1 MAINEMEIKEAIAT
15 LHGGKLF
22 EIRMIDGRWNASGY
36 FTDADTLLKELRRF
50 SHKQNANIYTTLNY
64 IKPEC
69 YDRKQR
75 NKLIENATPTTSDND
90 IEGMAWLM
98 IDLDPKRSAGTGSTN
113 EQIKKA
119 TEVARE
125 IYKYLK
131 MRSWQDPV
139 VAMSGNGVHLLYKV
153 ELANQK
159 ATVELLKNTLLTL
172 NMLFADNEIDVDLKT
187 FNPARI
193 CKLYGTE
200 ARKGSNTENRPY
212 RMSKIMSI
220 PSEIKANDV
229 RLLKELVELLPKE
242 EKPQKYNNYSPREFD
257 IEKWINEHGIR
268 ISSIEDWNGGKK
280 YILEECLFDSSHRGK
295 DASIIQTADGKLCY
309 NCFHNSCAGKQWKD
323 VRLMFEP
330 NAYARKDRVPHP
342 NYLNKNYIA
351 ERETQDVEGKPRF
364 YTMEDIMQLKT
375 PPEEFLKTG
384 IKQLDRKLRGLKKGF
399 VTVMS
404 GLRGCG
410 KSSII
415 SQISLHVVE
424 QGYKVALYSGELT
437 ATNAAKWINLQAA
450 GRNNVVPTQYETEW
464 TVPIEIRKKIAKWLG
479 DKIFIYNNEYGNDY
493 TRVEEI
499 LMECVKKHKID
510 LIILDNLMSLNIDGL
525 AGYDKY
531 AKQSQFVEHLENFAK
546 KFNIHI
552 IFVAHP
558 RKSNGFLRLDDVS
571 GSNDI
576 VNRVDNAIIM
586 HRVNEDFKRLSKDM
600 FKWSDDKPIYKATN
614 VIEICKD
621 RESGVI
627 DEFIPLYFERESKWL
642 RNEPY
647 ENVVYGWEQADILA
661 DIESGLPL

>member
-1 MAINEMEIKEAIAT
+1 M
-15 LHGGKLF
+15 
-22 EIRMIDGRWNASGY
+22 
-36 FTDADTLLKELRRF
+36 
-50 SHKQNANIYTTLNY
+50 
-64 IKPEC
+64 
-69 YDRKQR
+69 
-75 NKLIENATPTTSDND
+75 
-90 IEGMAWLM
+90 
-98 IDLDPKRSAGTGSTN
+98 
-113 EQIKKA
+113 
-119 TEVARE
+119 
-125 IYKYLK
+125 
-131 MRSWQDPV
+131 
-139 VAMSGNGVHLLYKV
+139 
-153 ELANQK
+153 
-159 ATVELLKNTLLTL
+159 
-172 NMLFADNEIDVDLKT
+172 
-187 FNPARI
+187 
-193 CKLYGTE
+193 
-200 ARKGSNTENRPY
+200 
-212 RMSKIMSI
+212 
-220 PSEIKANDV
+220 
-229 RLLKELVELLPKE
+229 
-242 EKPQKYNNYSPREFD
+242 
-257 IEKWINEHGIR
+257 
-268 ISSIEDWNGGKK
+268 
-280 YILEECLFDSSHRGK
+280 
-295 DASIIQTADGKLCY
+295 
-309 NCFHNSCAGKQWKD
+309 
-323 VRLMFEP
+323 
-330 NAYARKDRVPHP
+330 
-342 NYLNKNYIA
+342 
-351 ERETQDVEGKPRF
+351 
-364 YTMEDIMQLKT
+364 
-375 PPEEFLKTG
+375 KTG

-410 KSSII
+410 KSSVI

-424 QGYKVALYSGELT
+424 QGYRVALYSGELT

-493 TRVEEI
+493 TRVEEL

-525 AGYDKY
+525 AGNDKY

-558 RKSNGFLRLDDVS
+558 RKSNALLRLDDVS

-627 DEFIPLYFERESKWL
+627 DEFIPLYFEMESKRL

-647 ENVVYGWEQADILA
+647 ENYIYGWEQAEILA
-661 DIESGLPL
+661 DVERDLPL

>member
-1 MAINEMEIKEAIAT
+1 MTINEMEIREAIAT

-36 FTDADTLLKELRRF
+36 FADADTLLKELKRF
-50 SHKQNANIYTTLNY
+50 KHKQNANIYTTLNY

-75 NKLIENATPTTSDND
+75 NKLIESATPTTSDND
-90 IEGMAWLM
+90 IEGIDWLM
-98 IDLDPKRSAGTGSTN
+98 IDLDPKRSAGTGSTD

-153 ELANQK
+153 ALANNK
-159 ATVELLKNTLLTL
+159 ATVDLAKNTLLTL
-172 NMLFADNEIDVDLKT
+172 NMLFANDEIDVDLKT

-200 ARKGSNTENRPY
+200 ARKGSNTKNRPY
-212 RMSKIMSI
+212 RMSKILSV
-220 PSEIKANDV
+220 PHEIRTNDV
-229 RLLKELVELLPKE
+229 QLLKDLVKLLPQE
-242 EKPQKYNNYSPREFD
+242 QEPQRYNNYKPREFD

-268 ISSIEDWNGGKK
+268 ISAVEDWNGGKK
-280 YILEECLFDSSHRGK
+280 YILEECLFDSSHKGK

-342 NYLNKNYIA
+342 NYLNQNQIRDCEKA
-351 ERETQDVEGKPRF
+351 TEGAPRF
-364 YTMEDIMQLKT
+364 RTVEDIRTLKT
-375 PPEEFLKTG
+375 PPEEFIQTG
-384 IKQLDRKLRGLKKGF
+384 IKQLDRKLKGLKKGF

-404 GLRGCG
+404 GMRGCG
-410 KSSII
+410 KSSVI
-415 SQISLHVVE
+415 SQISLQVVE
-424 QGYKVALYSGELT
+424 QGYKVALYSGELS
-437 ATNAAKWINLQAA
+437 ATNAVKWLNLQAA
-450 GRNNVVPTQYETEW
+450 GRNNVISTQYENEWAVPTE
-464 TVPIEIRKKIAKWLG
+464 TRKKIAKWLG
-479 DKIFIYNNEYGNDY
+479 DKILIYNNEYGNDF
-493 TRVEEI
+493 RKVEDS

-546 KFNIHI
+546 KFNVHV

-558 RKSNGFLRLDDVS
+558 RKSNGFLRLDDIS

-600 FKWSDDKPIYKATN
+600 FKWKDDHPLYSSTN

-621 RESGVI
+621 RDGGCQ
-627 DEFIPLYFERESKWL
+627 DEFIPLYFERESKRL

-647 ENVVYGWEQADILA
+647 ENFIYGWEQADILA
-661 DIESGLPL
+661 DVGAGLPL